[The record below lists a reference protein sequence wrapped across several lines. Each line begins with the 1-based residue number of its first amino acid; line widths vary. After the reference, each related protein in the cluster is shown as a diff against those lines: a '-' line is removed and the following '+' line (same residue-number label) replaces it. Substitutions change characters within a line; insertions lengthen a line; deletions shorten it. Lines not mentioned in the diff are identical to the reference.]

1 MTLEEQKL
9 HFDTFGFLVKQ
20 GLFSTAEVAR
30 FSAWFNE
37 GFARYHG
44 PLDSAL
50 QIVQPGLQLH
60 PGLCQYFFD
69 DARILDTLD
78 NLMGEDY
85 LLMASDAQRR
95 AGSTY
100 WHQDTNIP
108 MEEGK
113 VGDYLMMKIQ
123 LYFDDLSSGE
133 GSLWV
138 LPGSHRKGYHYAMRE
153 LLVQCDKKDEGALTP
168 AGVAPMDLPGAIP
181 VKTKPGDIVFFN
193 QKLAHSSWGG
203 SSGRRFL
210 GVTMGEKPTE
220 EYHLEWIMQH
230 ANRWKEVC
238 MNDSKTQFPKP
249 LTEHSSPRLRQ
260 AIKYLCSRGF

>member
-100 WHQDTNIP
+100 WHQDTSIP
-108 MEEGK
+108 MEEDK
-113 VGDYLMMKIQ
+113 VGDYLMLKIQ
-123 LYFDDLSSGE
+123 LYFDDLTSGE

-138 LPGSHRKGYHYAMRE
+138 LPGSHRKGYHRAPAI
-153 LLVQCDKKDEGALTP
+153 LHEG
-168 AGVAPMDLPGAIP
+168 
-181 VKTKPGDIVFFN
+181 
-193 QKLAHSSWGG
+193 
-203 SSGRRFL
+203 GRSIL
-210 GVTMGEKPTE
+210 
-220 EYHLEWIMQH
+220 W
-230 ANRWKEVC
+230 
-238 MNDSKTQFPKP
+238 S
-249 LTEHSSPRLRQ
+249 
-260 AIKYLCSRGF
+260 